1 MRSNNHIITMRSISY
16 IYLSQVYVILC
27 DQNLYLSSRRLSRLA
42 YLDVY
47 LQSYKQFNLY
57 NKYKK
62 LVNRDASNNQNLVL
76 IIVIAI
82 ISSLLFLIYTINF
95 S

>member
-16 IYLSQVYVILC
+16 LYLSQVYVILC
-27 DQNLYLSSRRLSRLA
+27 DQNLYLSSRRLGRLA

>member
-1 MRSNNHIITMRSISY
+1 MRSISY
-16 IYLSQVYVILC
+16 LYLSQVYVILC
-27 DQNLYLSSRRLSRLA
+27 DQNLYLSSRMLRRLA

-57 NKYKK
+57 NEYKK
-62 LVNRDASNNQNLVL
+62 LVNKDASNNQNLVL
-76 IIVIAI
+76 TIVIAI
-82 ISSLLFLIYTINF
+82 ISSLLILIYKINF